1 MVKSVRKNEFE
12 VNFESISVFSWI
24 KRVKFIYYWHQYII
38 GDNMHSFVSKVTKA
52 GQITIPKEVRKN
64 LKLTD
69 KDYVTIEELG
79 SVLLI
84 KKTGSGIQDIEKYFE
99 TLAEENKITPKKI
112 MTAIKELRH
121 S

>member
-1 MVKSVRKNEFE
+1 
-12 VNFESISVFSWI
+12 
-24 KRVKFIYYWHQYII
+24 
-38 GDNMHSFVSKVTKA
+38 MHSFVSKVTKA
-52 GQITIPKEVRKN
+52 GQITIPKEARKN